1 MFWEIQEIPI
11 KKIEIQTK
19 PLKEGTSWFYSKHS
33 NLYIERKTV
42 LEYKSIVFKENNKW
56 KRIILDEKNFRLRK
70 DLSKL
75 LWIRYKENSEI
86 KTILFPK
93 EFVEVDESEIN
104 GLLSVIRE
112 QFRPKQRLSDGWY
125 QWVEFSDS
133 NNQEN
138 NSGRPGA
145 EKNSNKTPLGW
156 YQWVEFSDSNNQEY
170 YLKIIKEKVVTIFY
184 SIDDGRNFSGNF
196 IDNKYIEECFENKGS
211 YWVSIFKKLDESYKC
226 CSKLTIDKLEE
237 KFKEKYCV

>member
-133 NNQEN
+133 NNQE
-138 NSGRPGA
+138 
-145 EKNSNKTPLGW
+145 
-156 YQWVEFSDSNNQEY
+156 Y

>member
-1 MFWEIQEIPI
+1 
-11 KKIEIQTK
+11 
-19 PLKEGTSWFYSKHS
+19 
-33 NLYIERKTV
+33 
-42 LEYKSIVFKENNKW
+42 
-56 KRIILDEKNFRLRK
+56 
-70 DLSKL
+70 
-75 LWIRYKENSEI
+75 
-86 KTILFPK
+86 
-93 EFVEVDESEIN
+93 
-104 GLLSVIRE
+104 VIRE
-112 QFRPKQRLSDGWY
+112 QFRPKQRLSD
-125 QWVEFSDS
+125 
-133 NNQEN
+133 
-138 NSGRPGA
+138 
-145 EKNSNKTPLGW
+145 GW